1 MTIYIARR
9 RKNKNHPHYKGA
21 MSAPCNHC
29 LSLIKKCGIQ
39 KIKYMDDRD
48 NIISVKTN
56 DYKHNHTSA
65 GIRVMQE
72 RKILQ

>member
-1 MTIYIARR
+1 LTIYIARR
-9 RKNKNHPHYKGA
+9 RKDKNHPKYKGA

-39 KIKYMDDRD
+39 KIKYIGNMD
-48 NIISVKTN
+48 NIISVRTKN
-56 DYKHNHTSA
+56 YKNNHISA

-72 RKILQ
+72 KKIL

>member
-1 MTIYIARR
+1 
-9 RKNKNHPHYKGA
+9 

-39 KIKYMDDRD
+39 KIKYMGDRD